1 MKIYCLQHDPHVTA
15 GTIPDWANSRNVNF
29 KTFELYNENLFHPE
43 PDEDAALIILGGPMN
58 IYETEKYP
66 FLNDSRKIIKDF
78 IDSGKKVL
86 GICLGAQLISDLMGA
101 KVVRNDHKEIGWW
114 EVQVRNTGILA
125 DYPPLPFLFHWHE
138 DVFELPE
145 AALLWASTGIS
156 SHQAYTLGE
165 NLLAIQFHPEV
176 DEALI
181 ETFLNNDSKS
191 KKPSCGEGPYSQS
204 ADEIKTL
211 TKEFLSD
218 NKAYFFALLDN
229 FFGTIEGGLY
239 QNKII

>member
-15 GTIPDWANSRNVNF
+15 GTIPDWASSRNVNF
-29 KTFELYNENLFHPE
+29 TTIELYNENFFHPE

-78 IDSGKKVL
+78 IDSGNKVL

-114 EVQVRNTGILA
+114 EVQVRNTGLFA

-165 NLLAIQFHPEV
+165 NVMAVQFHPEV

-181 ETFLNNDSKS
+181 ATFLNNDSKS

-204 ADEIKTL
+204 ADEIRTL
-211 TKEFLSD
+211 TKEYLSD
-218 NKAYFFALLDN
+218 NKTYFFALLDN
-229 FFGTIEGGLY
+229 FFGTIEGGPYKNRL
-239 QNKII
+239 I